1 MAAHISAHRIG
12 CAEHGSTFTREE
24 PGLVATAFALPQQHA
39 YGAPDYQNGQECA
52 PPGQLRTV
60 LDELVDASMLGR
72 QR

>member
-12 CAEHGSTFTREE
+12 CAEHGPAFTREE
-24 PGLVATAFALPQQHA
+24 PGLVATASALPQQHA
-39 YGAPDYQNGQECA
+39 CSAPDDQNGQECT

-60 LDELVDASMLGR
+60 LNELVDASMLGR